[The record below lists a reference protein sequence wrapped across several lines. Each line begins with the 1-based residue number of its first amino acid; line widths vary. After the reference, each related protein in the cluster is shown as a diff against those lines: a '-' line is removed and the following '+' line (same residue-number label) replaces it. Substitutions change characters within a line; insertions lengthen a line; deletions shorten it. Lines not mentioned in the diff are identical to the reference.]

1 MLEEEDGEGRGGK
14 ADLKQLAKVVDGDKV
29 GKVGK
34 VCGLRMS
41 LLA

>member
-14 ADLKQLAKVVDGDKV
+14 VDLKRLAKAVDGDKV
-29 GKVGK
+29 GKVLK
-34 VCGLRMS
+34 VCGLHMS